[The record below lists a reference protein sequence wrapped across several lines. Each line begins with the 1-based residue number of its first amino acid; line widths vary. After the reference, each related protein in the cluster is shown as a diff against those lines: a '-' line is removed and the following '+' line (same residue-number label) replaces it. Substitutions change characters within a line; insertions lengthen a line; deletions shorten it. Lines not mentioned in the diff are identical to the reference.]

1 MSNTL
6 TFTVNDAELTID
18 AGPQDTLLSVLREGL
33 GLTGA
38 KISCGE
44 GACGACTVLVDDR
57 PVRACITPVA
67 AAAGKRVLT
76 IEGLARAMNDAGGTM
91 KGEQSTDEYLHRSS
105 FIVPRSSL
113 HPLQRAFIDAD
124 AFQCGYCTPGMIM
137 SAAGLLL
144 EHPEPDVETIV
155 GYMQGNICRCG
166 MYARIVRAIQQAAA
180 DLRAEQAT
188 GGER

>member
-6 TFTVNDAELTID
+6 TLTVNGAELTID
-18 AGPQDTLLSVLREGL
+18 ADPQATLLSVLRERL
-33 GLTGA
+33 DLTGA
-38 KISCGE
+38 KVSCGE
-44 GACGACTVLVDDR
+44 GACGACTVLIDDR
-57 PVRACITPVA
+57 PVRACITPLA
-67 AAAGKRVLT
+67 ATAGKRVLT
-76 IEGLARAMNDAGGTM
+76 IEGLASRTMNDEGGTM
-91 KGEQSTDEYLHRSS
+91 KDEESTDEYLHPSS
-105 FIVPRSSL
+105 FIL
-113 HPLQRAFIDAD
+113 HPLQQAFIDAD

-166 MYARIVRAIQQAAA
+166 MYARIVRAIRQAAA
-180 DLRAEQAT
+180 ELSA